1 MEEYSLPSNWSTFVC
16 TQANLKLV
24 WEKLNL
30 FPILFDDSVRGDY
43 EWFLKE
49 MFDSDSI
56 ILLAGDYGIC
66 RISNIIPHR
75 ECEVHLVFWD
85 RRFKGRLEE
94 CRLGLKW
101 LFLTLDLVR
110 ASISIPSIAHS
121 TITFTKAM
129 GFKKE
134 GIRRV
139 SWRVNGKYLDTIE
152 FGILRDEVFSE
163 LFSEPVLD
171 LKEVEPNGKQE
182 EINE

>member
-1 MEEYSLPSNWSTFVC
+1 
-16 TQANLKLV
+16 
-24 WEKLNL
+24 
-30 FPILFDDSVRGDY
+30 
-43 EWFLKE
+43 
-49 MFDSDSI
+49 
-56 ILLAGDYGIC
+56 
-66 RISNIIPHR
+66 
-75 ECEVHLVFWD
+75 
-85 RRFKGRLEE
+85 
-94 CRLGLKW
+94 
-101 LFLTLDLVR
+101 
-110 ASISIPSIAHS
+110 
-121 TITFTKAM
+121 M